1 MSLVRHGHFSSL
13 GKLRNTLTFC
23 ASGHVLLPLS
33 RFMIAYDISH
43 AFRIARLGSHLQHDF
58 AWSVACGALLERFAS
73 AGQRN
78 HLRYNRL
85 QLPGIHQRGDLL
97 QLPPISADNE
107 KYPAHAVL
115 LGRTRR
121 NRGNQC
127 HQYTARN

>member
-1 MSLVRHGHFSSL
+1 
-13 GKLRNTLTFC
+13 
-23 ASGHVLLPLS
+23 
-33 RFMIAYDISH
+33 MIAYDISH
-43 AFRIARLGSHLQHDF
+43 AFRIARLSSHLQHDF

-85 QLPGIHQRGDLL
+85 QLPGVHQPGDL
-97 QLPPISADNE
+97 INE
-107 KYPAHAVL
+107 EYPARPVL
-115 LGRTRR
+115 LGDIRR